1 MHKHSIRTTPLFLA
15 ALAVL
20 PLPAAAQQITA
31 TAVVVGGVKLVT
43 SQGMHFGELDPT
55 VASPANRVV
64 SLLSVTP
71 NTTTGNAGTLDY
83 RVNRDGTQF
92 DFTMPGTLTGPTAT
106 LAVDSWEC
114 GMEVGGSPNAVT
126 DPGAT
131 GDLDE
136 YDNGGSCASTFT
148 VDLSLVAG
156 ARLVRLY
163 IGGTILATAYE
174 VAPAETF
181 VGDITVGVTVP

>member
-1 MHKHSIRTTPLFLA
+1 L
-15 ALAVL
+15 
-20 PLPAAAQQITA
+20 AAQQTITA
-31 TAVVVGGVKLVT
+31 TAVVIGGVKHVT
-43 SQGMHFGELDPT
+43 SQNMHFGELDPT

-64 SLLSVTP
+64 DLLSVTP

-92 DFTMPGTLTGPTAT
+92 SFAMPGSLSSTSSAAT
-106 LAVDSWEC
+106 LSVASWEC
-114 GMEVGGSPNAVT
+114 GMEMGASASSVT

-131 GDLDE
+131 GDLDA
-136 YDNGGSCASTFT
+136 YDNGGTCGTTMT
-148 VDLSLVAG
+148 VDLSAVSG

-163 IGGTILATAYE
+163 VGGTILATAYE

-181 VGDITVGVTVP
+181 EGDITVTVVVP